1 MADGKYPSLPLE
13 QRIGSIRDGEVTN
26 FGPAIRSTRLT
37 VQPTRKSDMTDNE
50 TTEAINDLRTTN
62 THDPELLLRAADAL
76 DALGLFPED
85 GNDE

>member
-1 MADGKYPSLPLE
+1 
-13 QRIGSIRDGEVTN
+13 
-26 FGPAIRSTRLT
+26 
-37 VQPTRKSDMTDNE
+37 MTDNE
-50 TTEAINDLRTTN
+50 ITEAINDLRATN